1 MWRNA
6 RVSCTTSM
14 RIMSQRLPM
23 ISRSRF
29 LLVGCAAA
37 ALLSSAGCR
46 YLHQDMADQPKNR
59 PLSPS
64 DFFPDGRSER
74 PPVEKDRKSTRL
86 NSSHGYISYAVF
98 CLKKKISEAQPRQQC
113 RVDHGVRP
121 LLFSAPLRHVALEN
135 HALRS
140 VHATRYLAT
149 ERMRRPTSKPILP

>member
-98 CLKKKISEAQPRQQC
+98 CLKKKIAQAQERAVAVFLQRPVIADGRLIAYRLSYLLPLANERADYLSHQSLGHPLHVSL
-113 RVDHGVRP
+113 RV
-121 LLFSAPLRHVALEN
+121 L
-135 HALRS
+135 
-140 VHATRYLAT
+140 
-149 ERMRRPTSKPILP
+149 I